1 MYVHVYISRQYAYV
15 QVFYFIII
23 AKDTLLVF
31 LFCYSKLRNLICKCD
46 LQARVITSTVIFK
59 VHMYVYMYTARY
71 NNHSNM
77 NLIQIWVAVVTV
89 IISCIPTLSQNI
101 IKEMP
106 LSTISNNKE
115 SQLVFEDPKKL
126 SINKGKDTN
135 TPNFIRLLLMRLI
148 YGIATSMGLEE
159 QLEAAFNSGFVP
171 PNANDEF
178 ELDEYDDNSGAILFG
193 NIFSNNN

>member
-1 MYVHVYISRQYAYV
+1 
-15 QVFYFIII
+15 
-23 AKDTLLVF
+23 
-31 LFCYSKLRNLICKCD
+31 
-46 LQARVITSTVIFK
+46 
-59 VHMYVYMYTARY
+59 
-71 NNHSNM
+71 M
-77 NLIQIWVAVVTV
+77 NLIHIWVAVVTV

>member
-1 MYVHVYISRQYAYV
+1 
-15 QVFYFIII
+15 
-23 AKDTLLVF
+23 
-31 LFCYSKLRNLICKCD
+31 
-46 LQARVITSTVIFK
+46 
-59 VHMYVYMYTARY
+59 
-71 NNHSNM
+71 M